1 MDEGKRFT
9 EWIRIELAKQKKTWG
24 DLAKSMGLSAAAIS
38 AKVTGKVRWTLP
50 DMEHACALVESM
62 YTIGGKR

>member
-1 MDEGKRFT
+1 MEDFT
-9 EWIRIELAKQKKTWG
+9 KWLRVELAKKGLSWS